1 MASTIFFVNSKGDEV
16 VSRHY
21 RTDVTKSSIDSFRSK
36 IVATKSTGSTSPV
49 ILVEGASFMYVR
61 HRNLF
66 LVGATRNNI
75 NAALAFE
82 YLLQVIRV
90 LKAYLGDDF
99 TDDSLRGNFT
109 LVYELFDEMMD
120 NGFPQNCSTDVLKMY
135 INQGESRGPAAAT
148 GTALTSQITGAI
160 DWRREGI
167 RYRNNEVFIDVQ
179 ETVTLQMSSTGQ
191 VLRSEILGRVMMKAL
206 LSGMPECKFG
216 LNDKLIMEKEGN
228 SNSTN
233 AAGGVELDDCSFHRC
248 VRLGKFETDRTITFI
263 PPDGE
268 FELMRYRVASA
279 SQPFRLLPNIVE
291 VNKLTLTVNL
301 KISADFPE
309 DKKAVGVIVRI
320 PMPPTAASATFQSG
334 KGRAKYEPGQRAL
347 VWRIGGFQG
356 QTEYNLD
363 AVVTLLP
370 STREKQWTRPPIS
383 VDFQIPMWSASGVQ
397 VRFLKVYEKNS
408 YQHNKWVKYLTKAGE
423 YQVKI

>member
-1 MASTIFFVNSKGDEV
+1 MEGT
-16 VSRHY
+16 
-21 RTDVTKSSIDSFRSK
+21 SF
-36 IVATKSTGSTSPV
+36 
-49 ILVEGASFMYVR
+49 LYVR

-66 LVGATRNNI
+66 FVGATRGNV
-75 NAALAFE
+75 NAALVFE

-90 LKAYLGDDF
+90 LKAYLGEDF

-120 NGFPQNCSTDVLKMY
+120 SGYPQNCSIDVLKMY

-228 SNSTN
+228 GQSTN
-233 AAGGVELDDCSFHRC
+233 AAGGVELDDCSFHRY
-248 VRLGKFETDRTITFI
+248 G
-263 PPDGE
+263 
-268 FELMRYRVASA
+268 
-279 SQPFRLLPNIVE
+279 
-291 VNKLTLTVNL
+291 TV
-301 KISADFPE
+301 F
-309 DKKAVGVIVRI
+309 
-320 PMPPTAASATFQSG
+320 
-334 KGRAKYEPGQRAL
+334 Y
-347 VWRIGGFQG
+347 
-356 QTEYNLD
+356 
-363 AVVTLLP
+363 
-370 STREKQWTRPPIS
+370 
-383 VDFQIPMWSASGVQ
+383 
-397 VRFLKVYEKNS
+397 
-408 YQHNKWVKYLTKAGE
+408 
-423 YQVKI
+423 